1 MANMSYC
8 RFRNTRADLED
19 CLDSLRSLDDL
30 SEEEARAGK
39 NMFDDFLDF
48 CRDVGIILDYD
59 RDAIMDLFD
68 ELIDGEEDEDDD

>member
-19 CLDSLRSLDDL
+19 CLDSLRALNDL
-30 SEEEARAGK
+30 SEEETRAGK
-39 NMFDDFLDF
+39 NMFDDFLYF
-48 CRDVGIILDYD
+48 CRDVGIIADYD

-68 ELIDGEEDEDDD
+68 ELIDDEEDEDDD